1 MLCERP
7 QKGTTPGQMISITP
21 RLPLTLWRSS
31 ATVLKILI
39 QTLLQDGVLLCE
51 ERDGCACLPGPACP
65 AHSVHIGLHAT
76 EK

>member
-1 MLCERP
+1 MR
-7 QKGTTPGQMISITP
+7 
-21 RLPLTLWRSS
+21 
-31 ATVLKILI
+31 KILI

-76 EK
+76 EKR